1 MSPRV
6 AYLDSGVLIN
16 AFRGVSEI
24 SLKATQVLDDSTRTF
39 ATSLF
44 VQLETQPK
52 ATYNKQL
59 AEVEFYETFF
69 DAVTIWATNLNTIVK
84 IADGIAKVYGLAAMD
99 ALHIAA
105 AISINADEFVTTE
118 KTNKPMHRVT
128 EISVV
133 SIALEF

>member
-1 MSPRV
+1 MSV
-6 AYLDSGVLIN
+6 KITYLDSGMLIN

-59 AEVEFYETFF
+59 IEVEFYQTFF
-69 DAVTIWATNLNTIVK
+69 DTVTIWATDLNTIVK
-84 IADGIAKVYGLAAMD
+84 IANRIAKDYGLAAIH

-105 AISINADEFVTTE
+105 AISIKADEFVTTE
-118 KTNKPMHRVT
+118 KITVLQYLLCQS
-128 EISVV
+128 ISD
-133 SIALEF
+133 AM

>member
-1 MSPRV
+1 MDYS
-6 AYLDSGVLIN
+6 YLDSGVLIN

-44 VQLETQPK
+44 VKLETQPK

-69 DAVTIWATNLNTIVK
+69 DAVTIWATSLNTIVK
-84 IADGIAKVYGLAAMD
+84 IADRIAKVYGLAAMD

-105 AISINADEFVTTE
+105 AISINANEFVTTE
-118 KTNKPMHRVT
+118 KTTKPMHRVT

-133 SIALEF
+133 SIAV

>member
-1 MSPRV
+1 MSV
-6 AYLDSGVLIN
+6 KITYLDSGVLIN

-52 ATYNKQL
+52 ASYNKQF

-69 DAVTIWATNLNTIVK
+69 DAVTIWATDLNTIVK
-84 IADGIAKVYGLAAMD
+84 IAGRIAKVYGLAAMD

-118 KTNKPMHRVT
+118 KTNKPMHQVT

-133 SIALEF
+133 SIAV